1 MADGCSNRCTYC
13 AIPSIRG
20 DFRSRGMEDIL
31 AEARWMAEGGVKEI
45 NVVAQ
50 DTSRYGEDL
59 CGKPMLPELLRK
71 LCKIDGIKWIRLLY
85 LYPDRISDELIDV
98 IAKEEKRAWLDQM
111 QDVYKRQRAKN
122 RKWCS
127 G

>member
-1 MADGCSNRCTYC
+1 MCIRDRIISNLPFFAYLKVADGCSNRCTYC

-50 DTSRYGEDL
+50 DTSL
-59 CGKPMLPELLRK
+59 
-71 LCKIDGIKWIRLLY
+71 
-85 LYPDRISDELIDV
+85 SLIH
-98 IAKEEKRAWLDQM
+98 I
-111 QDVYKRQRAKN
+111 
-122 RKWCS
+122 
-127 G
+127 